1 MKRFGF
7 TSLMPL
13 IAVLMMYCD
22 VGAQVQTMWV
32 DTVWHSSNGSI
43 VSINESQ
50 GNKLFVVIDTHDT
63 ICDYSMVRALCYS
76 SSGTLLLDT
85 SLFNDT
91 ACVQENYNGCFVEEG
106 DLWLNYYDTLRVV
119 SQINSTGPVMNFS
132 AGVLVEC
139 KADFNHLIGYQ
150 PPIRKNVK
158 LTTTGLITT
167 VDSLPYLATCSI
179 VDMHVCSDGSVYSV
193 FNFIDSSANDML
205 GVGVRVL
212 DQQFNFL
219 GDTLLNDQSTI
230 YNSDYYI
237 GSAVTETDH
246 LLLLNG
252 PGAYLYKINLSGD
265 VVATYESAL
274 FPWTVEQMT
283 YDPINHLT
291 YISGRL
297 TTDNVIM
304 VLDSGLNCID
314 TIYNSSQ
321 LARPSEIAVTPSGD
335 LLHLWYWRQ
344 ATQKKLR
351 LDVYNNLQV
360 KIDSFLFWDSTLYS
374 IMMPGKIA
382 ADTNGLI
389 YFTTDGNNTSNAE
402 FSMVY
407 CLDRNLSGPAQPNS
421 QNISFTLFPNPANTS
436 ITATF
441 GTQGLKEF
449 SIYSLDGRLLLSS
462 VTYSE
467 QAVIDVCS
475 LSSGTYLIRC
485 TSESN
490 IQSSKIFVKH

>member
-1 MKRFGF
+1 
-7 TSLMPL
+7 
-13 IAVLMMYCD
+13 
-22 VGAQVQTMWV
+22 
-32 DTVWHSSNGSI
+32 
-43 VSINESQ
+43 
-50 GNKLFVVIDTHDT
+50 
-63 ICDYSMVRALCYS
+63 
-76 SSGTLLLDT
+76 
-85 SLFNDT
+85 
-91 ACVQENYNGCFVEEG
+91 
-106 DLWLNYYDTLRVV
+106 
-119 SQINSTGPVMNFS
+119 
-132 AGVLVEC
+132 
-139 KADFNHLIGYQ
+139 
-150 PPIRKNVK
+150 
-158 LTTTGLITT
+158 
-167 VDSLPYLATCSI
+167 
-179 VDMHVCSDGSVYSV
+179 
-193 FNFIDSSANDML
+193 
-205 GVGVRVL
+205 
-212 DQQFNFL
+212 L